1 MSLGLLFIVIGNFM
15 PKIRDNYFT
24 GVRTP
29 WTLANPVVWRKT
41 HRLSGIMWVIGGLL
55 IALGAFMPKVL
66 SVSMIITA
74 LVIAIIVPY
83 VYSWLISRRIRA

>member
-1 MSLGLLFIVIGNFM
+1 M
-15 PKIRDNYFT
+15 
-24 GVRTP
+24 
-29 WTLANPVVWRKT
+29 
-41 HRLSGIMWVIGGLL
+41 MWVIGGLL

-83 VYSWLISRRIRA
+83 VYSWLISRKIKV